1 MFWIAITRLFGI
13 IRRMPFIVRI
23 TADCP
28 LIDLLEIDRVIN
40 EFFAQEVDFL
50 PINGVH
56 SGTHLLPSVW
66 TEVCSFAALEKA
78 WLDAAQGYER
88 EHVMPYLYHV
98 PGRFKV
104 LRVDHVPDYGH
115 LRWTVDTPA
124 DLELIQT
131 IVNRFGGRQDFSW
144 LDVLALFEQEPEL
157 ANINA
162 GVTQKTLT
170 DTENQ
175 GNAS

>member
-1 MFWIAITRLFGI
+1 MNLPKNWIL
-13 IRRMPFIVRI
+13 
-23 TADCP
+23 
-28 LIDLLEIDRVIN
+28 
-40 EFFAQEVDFL
+40 L
-50 PINGVH
+50 PIVC
-56 SGTHLLPSVW
+56 LPLGRTYPIGLDV
-66 TEVCSFAALEKA
+66 EVCSFAALEKA

-131 IVNRFGGRQDFSW
+131 IVNRFGGRQDFPGWMCLPCLSRNRNW
-144 LDVLALFEQEPEL
+144 QTSMPVSH
-157 ANINA
+157 
-162 GVTQKTLT
+162 KKH
-170 DTENQ
+170 
-175 GNAS
+175 